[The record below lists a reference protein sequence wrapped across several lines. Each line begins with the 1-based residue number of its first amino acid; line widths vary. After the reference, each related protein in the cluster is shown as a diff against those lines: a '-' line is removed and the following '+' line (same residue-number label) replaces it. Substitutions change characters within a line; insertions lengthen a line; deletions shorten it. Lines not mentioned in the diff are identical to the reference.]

1 MKKVFIGMSGGVD
14 STAAAIDVG
23 TARELSNV
31 AANFPVRRNFSAG
44 GSSRKKQDC
53 HPPAHKVL
61 QPASRLRLTSRW
73 TGARNPNG
81 VSGSAARNNG
91 TIQ

>member
-44 GSSRKKQDC
+44 GSSRKVK
-53 HPPAHKVL
+53 
-61 QPASRLRLTSRW
+61 SY
-73 TGARNPNG
+73 N
-81 VSGSAARNNG
+81 AAGRCLFRF
-91 TIQ
+91 